1 MREIHFGN
9 KLSHRLEL
17 GKEDKKIKNG
27 KGKEIGDKYFE
38 IENFEKKNRR
48 A

>member
-1 MREIHFGN
+1 MWEIHFGN

-17 GKEDKKIKNG
+17 GKEDKKNG

-38 IENFEKKNRR
+38 IENFEKKSRR

>member
-1 MREIHFGN
+1 
-9 KLSHRLEL
+9 LEL

-27 KGKEIGDKYFE
+27 KGKEIGGKCFE
-38 IENFEKKNRR
+38 IKNFEKKSRR